1 MTEAEWLNIFSR
13 NLQEYLVDYGANQS
27 DFAEDTGLSQQAIS
41 NYVNGKQI
49 PTLRAIIN
57 MAYALNVDLNDFIDF
72 GDRIKG

>member
-1 MTEAEWLNIFSR
+1 MTEAEWVRIFSR
-13 NLQEYLVDYGANQS
+13 NLQEYLVDYGATQS

-57 MAYALNVDLNDFIDF
+57 MAYTLNVSLDRFIDF
-72 GDRIKG
+72 GDRIEG

>member
-1 MTEAEWLNIFSR
+1 MTEAEWLDIFSR

-27 DFAEDTGLSQQAIS
+27 DFAEDTNLSQQAIS

-72 GDRIKG
+72 GDRIEG